1 VQEILTWHLDC
12 VGPSCQISLQRVRGS
27 DGQTLWSSRGF
38 SVDADWPYL
47 VEEAVQGYLAD
58 AYPGVPRRP
67 GAAPLVVR
75 PADYTQYL
83 RLRRAFEA
91 KRAGETLSADDLIS
105 RLEALRAS
113 SPRFLEPYVFEAE
126 VRQQRFKTS

>member
-83 RLRRAFEA
+83 RLRRGLEGKPGGGAP
-91 KRAGETLSADDLIS
+91 AGGDL
-105 RLEALRAS
+105 LFA
-113 SPRFLEPYVFEAE
+113 PG
-126 VRQQRFKTS
+126 